1 MEVCMKN
8 IIYKEKGFTLI
19 EILIVLAL
27 IGIAGAIVIPSSGMV
42 HRSRL
47 ISIAS
52 QIAMDINKVRFFAQT
67 NDNSQDA
74 DGNYKYMISFDSPE
88 IVDGETKYY
97 RNYIIQGEGLNDTE
111 PVDIDNIVKIKP
123 IAAIDGLGDVMID
136 EIQFNQ
142 RGIIHLKTVGSTALY
157 SYSSSNR
164 LMGIK
169 ISFEINS
176 YKKEVIINILTGAV
190 LSN

>member
-1 MEVCMKN
+1 MKN